1 MVQEGGQGAPVGG
14 RMTTGQRIRME
25 AREAGRSEGKSEG
38 KAEGKTEE
46 ARLMLGRL
54 LQRRF
59 DIDAAAAEARLQ
71 GATLEQL
78 EAWFERILD
87 AESIDALFAER

>member
-1 MVQEGGQGAPVGG
+1 
-14 RMTTGQRIRME
+14 MTTGQRIRME

-59 DIDAAAAEARLQ
+59 DIDAVAVEARLQ

-78 EAWFERILD
+78 EAWVDRILD

>member
-1 MVQEGGQGAPVGG
+1 MELKPPQDSQGVV
-14 RMTTGQRIRME
+14 RMTTGQRIWSEGR
-25 AREAGRSEGKSEG
+25 AAGRSEGKS
-38 KAEGKTEE
+38 EGKTEE

-59 DIDAAAAEARLQ
+59 DVDAAAAEARLQ

-78 EAWFERILD
+78 EAWVDRILD